1 MLINKLIFYQK
12 QADLLFQSSVIQSSQ
27 KSIQMVTDLQQSNL
41 LQAH

>member
-1 MLINKLIFYQK
+1 MLINKSIFYQK